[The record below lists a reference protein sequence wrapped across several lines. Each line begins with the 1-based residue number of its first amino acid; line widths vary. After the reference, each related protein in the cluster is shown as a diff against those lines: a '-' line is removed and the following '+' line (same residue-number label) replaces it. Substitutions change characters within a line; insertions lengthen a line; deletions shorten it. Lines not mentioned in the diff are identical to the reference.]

1 MIVTS
6 LLDLAISTLEVSLA
20 VVLAAAAV
28 EKLMDPAAWMRTLG
42 NYRVAWLR
50 RAQVANAVPLIE
62 LIVAAGLAFDVAVA
76 RVGAFVLFIGFAA
89 VLLLALS
96 RGASGACSCFGVV
109 AQSQID
115 RAAVARAAALGLA
128 ALALVLTGAP
138 SRVQGQPFLVITL
151 VVAAIVGGELL
162 LLSRPDLIS
171 ANDRVVG

>member
-1 MIVTS
+1 LIVTS

-115 RAAVARAAALGLA
+115 PRRCGTRGCAR
-128 ALALVLTGAP
+128 P
-138 SRVQGQPFLVITL
+138 
-151 VVAAIVGGELL
+151 GG
-162 LLSRPDLIS
+162 IS
-171 ANDRVVG
+171 AGPHGRGPAVCRGNRSW